1 MISKSKWVVASVF
14 LLSNLMVEPAFAV
27 GSMRCGTHI
36 ISSGERSGTGKYEVL
51 KKCGEPASRSG
62 NTWIYELTGGA
73 RRVVVFD
80 SDGRLMRIS

>member
-1 MISKSKWVVASVF
+1 MIYKAKLIIASVF
-14 LLSNLMVEPAFAV
+14 LSTLMLEPAFAV

-36 ISSGERSGTGKYEVL
+36 ISAGERQNTKRYEVL
-51 KKCGEPASRSG
+51 KKCGEPTDRTG
-62 NTWIYELTGGA
+62 NTWIYEQSGGA